1 MPARHIVQTA
11 ALTTGLVLAALEI
24 RAAQAG
30 CQSYQCGSN
39 SPIIAGQPI
48 TNLDLTGAVHAN
60 VQLNPT
66 LLSAPRC
73 ATDNGRVR
81 TLTLGVD
88 RGELTAT
95 EGAYVCRGAD
105 LVGAQLRLTVAPSG
119 TPTTVTLYIA
129 SAQQMPTWE
138 RTKTTPNLLWSY
150 RFEVEESAT
159 TVLRVGKR
167 TIPVTMR
174 RHEPLCDN
182 RLTYEDWQ
190 DFHDTDATIYT
201 MTRNPALIS
210 MVSPTESALVVQG
223 AAFSDT
229 GSVIKEGG
237 AYLTGARWFNIACV
251 GTSIA
256 KMRLL
261 GVDPMDE
268 LPGATTAPAFVTGVA
283 PPGTAAA
290 TLKML
295 GARYDGKTAET
306 KPGTPLVWA
315 RAWRRPRPLPGGG
328 FGFDPDEG
336 FFGRPVRLDG
346 DDMEL
351 GPIEAG
357 WSATGATCL
366 SHFRPP
372 VAIGEYRLRGS
383 ATRFAAAKEARA
395 VARRRA
401 QLGIGECD
409 PARLP
414 PGTLWVTTTVDHPLH
429 MGDVALP
436 EYYVVDGVQLPVK
449 ASGSAVPVVKRPIP
463 GPNPAAVVKPPTGTV
478 GSGPLP
484 TANPGNPTVVKP
496 PVVKAPVV
504 KAPVVPVPRPTPPA
518 PTP

>member
-1 MPARHIVQTA
+1 MPVPIIRTA
-11 ALTTGLVLAALEI
+11 VITTAVVLTAVGI
-24 RAAQAG
+24 RTAIAG
-30 CQSYQCGSN
+30 CHSYQCGSN

-48 TNLDLTGAVHAN
+48 TNLDLTGAVHAG

-81 TLTLGVD
+81 TLTLGID
-88 RGELTAT
+88 RGELTAS
-95 EGAYVCRGAD
+95 EGTYVCRGAD
-105 LVGAQLRLTVAPSG
+105 LIGAQLRLTVAPGG
-119 TPTTVTLYIA
+119 TPTPVTLYVADA
-129 SAQQMPTWE
+129 SQMPTWE
-138 RTKTTPNLLWSY
+138 RTKVTPNLVWSY

-201 MTRNPALIS
+201 MTRNPALMS
-210 MVSPTESALVVQG
+210 MVAPTESALVVQG
-223 AAFSDT
+223 AAFSET
-229 GSVIKEGG
+229 GSVIKEAGTI
-237 AYLTGARWFNIACV
+237 LTGARWFNIACV

-261 GVDPMDE
+261 GVDPMNE
-268 LPGATTAPAFVTGVA
+268 LPAATSAPTFVTALQA

-315 RAWRRPRPLPGGG
+315 RAWRRPRPQPNGGI
-328 FGFDPDEG
+328 GFDPDDG

-346 DDMEL
+346 DEMEL

-357 WSATGATCL
+357 WNANGATCL

-372 VAIGEYRLRGS
+372 VAVGQYRLRGS
-383 ATRFAAAKEARA
+383 ATRFAAANEARA
-395 VARRRA
+395 VARRRK
-401 QLGIGECD
+401 QLGLAECD
-409 PARLP
+409 PANLP
-414 PGTLWVTTTVDHPLH
+414 SGTLWVTTTVDHPLH
-429 MGDVALP
+429 MGDVGLP
-436 EYYVVDGVQLPVK
+436 DFYVVDGLQLPVK

-463 GPNPAAVVKPPTGTV
+463 GPNPAAVVRPPTGTV

-484 TANPGNPTVVKP
+484 TANPGNPTIVKP
-496 PVVKAPVV
+496 PVVQVPKSAPR
-504 KAPVVPVPRPTPPA
+504 APRP
-518 PTP
+518 